1 MSDWGILDR
10 MWKHESLVDDP
21 VVTCDEIADTVED
34 FNYVT
39 PETTCINSNEK
50 QITGLSLLPY

>member
-1 MSDWGILDR
+1 
-10 MWKHESLVDDP
+10 MWKHESLVDDL

-39 PETTCINSNEK
+39 PEATSINSNEK
-50 QITGLSLLPY
+50 QNTGLSLLPY